1 MASLQKRTWT
11 NKAGVEMVAWRVV
24 YTDQSGRVRT
34 KQFKKQSDA
43 KAFRNTVTVAVQAG
57 THVHDRDT
65 ITVAAAGDIW
75 LKATLNGRDGRAP
88 VEERSYDT
96 YKDVF
101 ENHIKPR
108 LGSVKLTKLS
118 RAMIAAYRD
127 EMLQDGVSRFRTK
140 RALSYL
146 GAILNEAR
154 SRELVAVNNA
164 QGVTIVTRTR
174 DLDEEDERVSV
185 PSIEQIRALVERA
198 RLWSKAPPAIVIR
211 GRVTS
216 NARFKVERGRMLYML
231 VRTAIATGMRISE
244 LLGLPRSKVD
254 LNAGTIT
261 VSQKLS
267 QKGRLGKPKS
277 RAGYRTIEI
286 PAELVREL
294 REWILQRPKGDLDLV
309 FPNASG
315 GAESYGNFRRRFWI
329 PLLISIGAA
338 RRAPPQDGAEEESG
352 LDADFTIHSLRH
364 FHASQY
370 IASGATPLDVMT
382 RMGHSSVQITFDVYG
397 HLFQDEQAKARR
409 RGHIE
414 SMEELLFGRVDAP
427 R

>member
-1 MASLQKRTWT
+1 MASMQKRTWT
-11 NKAGVEMVAWRVV
+11 SASGEEKVAWRVV
-24 YTDQSGRVRT
+24 YADQSGRTRT
-34 KQFKKQSDA
+34 RQFKKQSDA
-43 KAFRNTVTVAVQAG
+43 KAFRNTVTSAVATG

-75 LKATLNGRDGRAP
+75 LKATLAGRDGRAP
-88 VEERSYDT
+88 VEERTYDT
-96 YKDVF
+96 YRDVF
-101 ENHIKPR
+101 ENHIRPR
-108 LGSVKLTKLS
+108 LGGVKLTKLS
-118 RAMIAAYRD
+118 RAAIAAYRD
-127 EMLQDGVSRFRTK
+127 QMLEDGVSRFRTK

-146 GAILNEAR
+146 GALLGEAQ

-164 QGVTIVTRTR
+164 RDVRVVTRTR
-174 DLDEEDERVSV
+174 DMDEEDERVSV
-185 PSIEQIRALVERA
+185 PSIEQVRDLVDRA

-211 GRVTS
+211 GRITA
-216 NARFKVERGRMLYML
+216 NPRFKVERGRMLYML
-231 VRTAIATGMRISE
+231 IRTAIATGMRISE

-261 VSQKLS
+261 VSQRLS

-315 GAESYGNFRRRFWI
+315 GAEGYGNFRRRFWI
-329 PLLISIGAA
+329 PLLRSIGAA
-338 RRAPPQDGAEEESG
+338 RVVPGDNDDDVGI
-352 LDADFTIHSLRH
+352 DADFTLHSLRH

-370 IASGATPLDVMT
+370 ISSGATPLDVMT
-382 RMGHSSVQITFDVYG
+382 RMGHSSIQVTFDVYG

-409 RGHIE
+409 RGHVE
-414 SMEELLFGRVDAP
+414 SMEQLLFGRTDKP
-427 R
+427 